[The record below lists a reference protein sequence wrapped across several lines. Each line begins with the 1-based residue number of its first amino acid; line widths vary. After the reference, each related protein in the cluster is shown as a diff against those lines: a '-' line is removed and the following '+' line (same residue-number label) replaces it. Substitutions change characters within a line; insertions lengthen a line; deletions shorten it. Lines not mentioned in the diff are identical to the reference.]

1 MTIIPDNILKLAKDC
16 HDKTHIPVSVILA
29 QWILETGGF
38 KSNLFRY
45 CYNLAGIK
53 YHEAYTDSNGFS
65 CYPSLEVAATD
76 WIRTISLG
84 YYDNVRHVSSTT
96 DKVEEVFS
104 ALGESPWD
112 AGHYNNGQGP
122 GSSLLALYKADN
134 LQVFDILPNVQG
146 AVITTQLVVGEPV
159 EYYSSD
165 EKYYIKPE
173 YAGQSLIKINELNN
187 HILGR
192 ADILAGFLGLD
203 WNAPIQIG
211 QALLVN
217 KFPKTYVPDSGE
229 WKGLMAI
236 TTNKLEEPQSVVL
249 PTPTEP
255 TPGAVEEKKAN
266 MVITAGYIL
275 LLTWLDNLLTKIRL
289 QIKWKCSETK

>member
-53 YHEAYTDSNGFS
+53 YHGAYTDSNGFS
-65 CYPSLEVAATD
+65 CYPSLEVAAAD
-76 WIRTISLG
+76 WIRTINLG
-84 YYDNVRHVSSTT
+84 YYDNVRHVSQTSHE
-96 DKVEEVFS
+96 VAEVFS

-122 GSSLLALYKADN
+122 GSSLLSLYKADN
-134 LQVFDILPNVQG
+134 LVVFDVLPNVQG
-146 AVITTQLVVGEPV
+146 ATLTTQLVVGEPV

-173 YAGQSLIKINELNN
+173 YAGQSLVKINELNN

-203 WNAPIQIG
+203 WNAPIQTG

-236 TTNKLEEPQSVVL
+236 TTNKLEEPAPVVL
-249 PTPTEP
+249 PTANEP
-255 TPGAVEEKKAN
+255 TPAAVEEKKGN
-266 MVITAGYIL
+266 MIIAAFYIL
-275 LLTWLDNLLTKIRL
+275 LLTTLDNLLTKIRL
-289 QIKWKCSETK
+289 QIKWKCPEAK